1 MLVFYF
7 ATVMTLNVHKK
18 GEIWSYLSI
27 VILSVPCSQQSRSF
41 CLPCLVSVK
50 AKGINVNNVCVLLA
64 VRAAGFTK

>member
-7 ATVMTLNVHKK
+7 ALMTLNVHKK

-41 CLPCLVSVK
+41 CLPCPLSVK